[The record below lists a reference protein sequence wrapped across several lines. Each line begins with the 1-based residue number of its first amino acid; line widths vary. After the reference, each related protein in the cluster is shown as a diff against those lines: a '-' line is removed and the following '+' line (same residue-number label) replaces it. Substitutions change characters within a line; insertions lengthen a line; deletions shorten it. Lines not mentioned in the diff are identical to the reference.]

1 MRPASLTRR
10 TFARAV
16 ASLGGTAALWP
27 SRVLGAP
34 SNITYA
40 SPGAAADEIRTELL
54 HGWLGYRDHAWGHDE
69 LLPVSGGSHA
79 FFLPKHSVGL
89 SIVEALD
96 TLYVMGLD
104 AELTAGVDWLR
115 RNLDFDVNGDVQVFE
130 AIIRLVGGL
139 LAGHFAT
146 GESFLLDRARDLADR
161 LLPAFTS
168 SPTGI
173 PYRFVDLTSGAVREP
188 VTNLAEAGTN
198 ILEFGTLSRLTGR
211 PEYFDASKRAF
222 AAVVKKRSSIDLLG
236 TNINAETGEW
246 TDAADVAPNPPVDSF
261 YEYLWG
267 GWALLADADCRD
279 WYRLLTK
286 AVLRRQAVRPGASLW
301 FQQVDFRSGAALA
314 QQRQS
319 ELAAFYAELLAQ
331 GGDLAD
337 GEAYYDSWTRVVERY
352 GLPPEEVDYVTLD
365 ATDAGYQL
373 RPEYANSAFDLW
385 LMTRA
390 EKYRTTGYA
399 HFQQM
404 KQNCRVSGGYTIV
417 TDVRTTPMT
426 LGDLT
431 PAYWFAEN
439 MKYLYLMFAD
449 SPRFDYGRN
458 YLSTEGKILRG
469 LLPRR

>member
-1 MRPASLTRR
+1 MASL
-10 TFARAV
+10 A
-16 ASLGGTAALWP
+16 GTAALWP
-27 SRVLGAP
+27 YRALGAP
-34 SNITYA
+34 SADAYP
-40 SPGAAADEIRTELL
+40 SPRAAADEVKAEFL
-54 HGWLGYRDHAWGHDE
+54 HGWLGYRARAWGHDE
-69 LLPVSGGSHA
+69 LLPVSGGSRE

-104 AELTAGVDWLR
+104 AELAVAVDWLR
-115 RNLDFDVNGDVQVFE
+115 RNLDFDVAGDVQVFE

-139 LAGHFAT
+139 LAGYFAT

-173 PYRFVDLTSGAVREP
+173 PYRFVDLASGAVREP

-198 ILEFGTLSRLTGR
+198 ILEFGTLSRLTGH
-211 PEYFDASKRAF
+211 PEYFDASKRAY
-222 AAVVKKRSSIDLLG
+222 AAVIKKRSSIDLLG

-246 TDAADVAPNPPVDSF
+246 TDATDVAPNPPVDSF

-267 GWALLADADCRD
+267 GWALLADADCHN
-279 WYRLLTK
+279 WYRLLTT
-286 AVLRRQAVRPGASLW
+286 AILRRQAVRTGGTLW
-301 FQQVDFRSGAALA
+301 FQQVDFRTGAALA

-352 GLPPEEVDYVTLD
+352 GLPPEEIDYVTLD
-365 ATDAGYQL
+365 ATDPGYRL

-385 LMTRA
+385 LLTRA

-404 KQNCRVSGGYTIV
+404 KHNCRVAGGYTIV
-417 TDVRTTPMT
+417 NDVRTTPMT

-469 LLPRR
+469 LLPRS